1 MKRYFPILI
10 VFLLI
15 SCSLRKPAEK
25 YPDKLIIGF
34 PVGSSGGAFKK
45 WYGPVADYLKRT
57 LNLKSVEFFTSSDY
71 APVIEAMKAKKV
83 DIAYFGELSYIIAH
97 EKAGAEALVMHVTS
111 DGTPLP
117 TQSCMITWPGSGLY
131 TMEDIRKRSHEL
143 TLAFADPASTSG
155 HLYPRDYLN
164 SIGLEPEKSFKQV
177 VFADGHLAAILSI
190 KSHKV
195 DIACTGLN
203 YPNYLVKN
211 GRLSK
216 DDYLVIWISVPYPA
230 APVSIRGDLPEG
242 FKIRVRQAFIDLPK
256 KDTAVWNHYIHLI
269 TMFYPQSILKKIIY
283 VPAVDSVYNPIRR
296 IAKKIPYMSFTK

>member
-117 TQSCMITWPGSGLY
+117 TKVGRSPGPVQVFTQWKISG
-131 TMEDIRKRSHEL
+131 K
-143 TLAFADPASTSG
+143 DPM
-155 HLYPRDYLN
+155 N
-164 SIGLEPEKSFKQV
+164 
-177 VFADGHLAAILSI
+177 
-190 KSHKV
+190 
-195 DIACTGLN
+195 
-203 YPNYLVKN
+203 
-211 GRLSK
+211 
-216 DDYLVIWISVPYPA
+216 
-230 APVSIRGDLPEG
+230 LP
-242 FKIRVRQAFIDLPK
+242 L
-256 KDTAVWNHYIHLI
+256 L
-269 TMFYPQSILKKIIY
+269 L
-283 VPAVDSVYNPIRR
+283 PIRHR
-296 IAKKIPYMSFTK
+296 PADISIPVITLIP